1 MTGVQTCAL
10 PISSHQPINKH
21 SRIISIV
28 LYKLPGSSQYTRIT
42 ESDTPK
48 SFASLDDVPL
58 TGGYVVMPF
67 ISTPSAPIV
76 FIEPDT
82 CTQHPLRRPQTSAS
96 IQLHFPNLAD
106 ERSSYAEAFT
116 RGKSLLTDGS
126 LQKIVLSRRLSVEAE
141 CDWDR
146 EELFL
151 RACHNRPNSFVTLWS
166 TPQTGTWLVATP
178 EPLLRKS
185 QDAFTTV
192 ALAGTQPYL
201 PGQEEGSALW
211 SEKNKKEQD
220 VVARFVENILREEA
234 DHVVRSERHTLR
246 YGNIQHLCTDFSF
259 TLKDNELQR
268 RLLQRLHP
276 TPAVCGLP
284 QYDTRNA
291 ILQAESSPRRYYA
304 GFSGPLNLQGQ
315 THLFVSLRCM
325 QLFSSRAVLY
335 AGGGVMPESTE
346 QEEWDETCR
355 KLETMLE
362 VLRG

>member
-1 MTGVQTCAL
+1 
-10 PISSHQPINKH
+10 
-21 SRIISIV
+21 
-28 LYKLPGSSQYTRIT
+28 
-42 ESDTPK
+42 
-48 SFASLDDVPL
+48 
-58 TGGYVVMPF
+58 MPF
-67 ISTPSAPIV
+67 IPTSSTPIV
-76 FIEPDT
+76 FIEPDA
-82 CTQHPLRRPQTSAS
+82 CTQHPLRRPQASTS
-96 IQLHFPNLAD
+96 IQLHFPNLTD
-106 ERSSYAEAFT
+106 ERSSYAEAFV

-141 CDWDR
+141 CDWDT

-151 RACHNRPNSFVTLWS
+151 RACHNRPNSFVALWS
-166 TPQTGTWLVATP
+166 TPQTGMWLVATP

-185 QDAFTTV
+185 KETFATV
-192 ALAGTQPYL
+192 ALAGTQPYI
-201 PGQEEGSALW
+201 PSQEEDDLW

-234 DHVVRSERHTLR
+234 KHVVRSKRHTLR

-259 TLKDNELQR
+259 TLKDDELQR
-268 RLLQRLHP
+268 TLLQRLHP

-284 QYDTRNA
+284 QRDALCA
-291 ILQAESSPRRYYA
+291 ILQAERSPRRYYA
-304 GFSGPLNLQGQ
+304 GFSGPLNLQEQ

-325 QLFSSRAVLY
+325 QLSPSHAILY

-346 QEEWDETCR
+346 QEEWEETCR